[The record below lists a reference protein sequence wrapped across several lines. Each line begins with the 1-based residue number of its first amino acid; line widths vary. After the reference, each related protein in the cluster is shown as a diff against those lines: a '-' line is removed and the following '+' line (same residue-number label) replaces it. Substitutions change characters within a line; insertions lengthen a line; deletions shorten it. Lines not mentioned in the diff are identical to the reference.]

1 MAFREIEF
9 VSDVPIVQEKLSGAE
24 MSIDGKLK
32 HYKRCSSRRPLIQGF
47 VNNQS
52 RTNLLLKQKR
62 KVIAAKEAISL
73 PEGSAPK
80 ECKQENQVSSVI
92 SHVKV
97 IMKVC
102 SLTSC
107 TVYYSVNVTSSCKI
121 PQLTI
126 EEYYGDIPKKLN

>member
-1 MAFREIEF
+1 MLF
-9 VSDVPIVQEKLSGAE
+9 
-24 MSIDGKLK
+24 
-32 HYKRCSSRRPLIQGF
+32 CSSRRPLIQGF

-80 ECKQENQVSSVI
+80 ECKQENQVESLI
-92 SHVKV
+92 SHVRV
-97 IMKVC
+97 IMKMC

-107 TVYYSVNVTSSCKI
+107 TVYYSVIVTNSCKI

-126 EEYYGDIPKKLN
+126 EEYYGDTPKKLNSQRTRRMNELVKIW